1 MRVRNTLE
9 IFLPILLSVAI
20 VLFLQGFLGQ
30 TATNLPTSTLE
41 FEPAKPEDEVRSDVR
56 VQAFLQAFGP
66 LFDSVT
72 YSADDAVFVL
82 GERAIHFQD
91 GRMLEADRL
100 GDRDQFESIFYRYPL
115 EWMAEVPPLTEE
127 PVYSRDFL
135 DLLFGQTE
143 VENRSNSRSVT
154 FLDHRMF
161 VNSLLVEPL
170 MAVERD
176 IRATALTDQAV
187 ARWIEELDI
196 TYSFI
201 RRDIAGTQTRSYHAY
216 GLAVDLVPLSY
227 EGNHM
232 YWRWSRVHN
241 REGWSRIPLSRR
253 WTPPQAVVEAF
264 ERHGFVWGG
273 KWSRFD
279 NIHFEYRPEIILY
292 NRMEDESGASPG

>member
-1 MRVRNTLE
+1 MGVRKPPE
-9 IFLPILLSVAI
+9 ILLPILLSIAI
-20 VLFLQGFLGQ
+20 VLFLRGFLGQ
-30 TATNLPTSTLE
+30 AATDPLSPTLGIES
-41 FEPAKPEDEVRSDVR
+41 AQPEDAVRSDVR

-72 YSADDAVFVL
+72 YSADDAVFSL
-82 GERAIHFQD
+82 GEGAIHFQD
-91 GRMLEADRL
+91 GRMLGTDRL
-100 GDRDQFESIFYRYPL
+100 GDREQFESIFYRYPL
-115 EWMAEVPPLTEE
+115 EWMTEVPQLTEE
-127 PVYSRDFL
+127 PAYSRDFL

-143 VENRSNSRSVT
+143 VENRSNSRSVI

-170 MAVERD
+170 LAVERE
-176 IRATALTDQAV
+176 IRATALADQAV
-187 ARWIEELDI
+187 ARWMEELDI

-227 EGNHM
+227 EGKHM

-253 WTPPQAVVEAF
+253 WTPPQSVVEAF

-292 NRMEDESGASPG
+292 NRMEDESGALPG